1 MPAIHFVE
9 RLGNTRKVH
18 DTEHPHEYDCG
29 YWVVALSTAER
40 LVSEYGDLYLHDGQN
55 VPSRFGGKIVGFR
68 VHQGGDEDGRIVFRI
83 QATPEH
89 RGVTTGREGWGN
101 EKKIVW

>member
-9 RLGNTRKVH
+9 RLGNTHKVS
-18 DTEHPHEYDCG
+18 DAQHPHEYDCG
-29 YWVVALSTAER
+29 YWVVAVSTAER
-40 LVSEYGDLYLHDGQN
+40 LVAEQADLYLHDGQAA
-55 VPSRFGGKIVGFR
+55 PSRFGGTILGFR
-68 VHQGGDEDGRIVFRI
+68 VHQGGPENGRIVFRI
-83 QATPEH
+83 QATPAH

>member
-18 DTEHPHEYDCG
+18 DAEHPHEYDCG
-29 YWVVALSTAER
+29 YWVVAVSTAER
-40 LVSEYGDLYLHDGQN
+40 LVSERRDLYLHDAQN
-55 VPSRFGGKIVGFR
+55 EPSRFGGKIVGFR
-68 VHQGGDEDGRIVFRI
+68 VHQGGLEDGRIVFRI

-89 RGVTTGREGWGN
+89 RGFRTGREGWGN